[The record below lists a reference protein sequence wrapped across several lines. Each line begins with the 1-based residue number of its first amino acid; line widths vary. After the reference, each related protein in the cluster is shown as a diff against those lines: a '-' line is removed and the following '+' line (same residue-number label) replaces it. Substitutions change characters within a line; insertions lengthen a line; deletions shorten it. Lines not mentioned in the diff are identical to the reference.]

1 MPRKYH
7 QKHRSMTN
15 KIIQLLEEH
24 PCTRKEINASIS
36 PCRMSIENR
45 DRIRQIRVAG
55 NRSKTPGHGLF
66 RTVYYL
72 RGDEDRAVK
81 MFIEVNAE
89 SLQGLDLSRNTAL
102 DSGLSREMA
111 QKVRG
116 AML

>member
-1 MPRKYH
+1 
-7 QKHRSMTN
+7 MTN

-24 PCTRKEINASIS
+24 PCTRKEINAPIS

-55 NRSKTPGHGLF
+55 NRSKKPGRGLF
-66 RTVYYL
+66 KTVYYL
-72 RGDEDRAVK
+72 KGDEDRAVEV
-81 MFIEVNAE
+81 FIEVNAE
-89 SLQGLDLSRNTAL
+89 PLQGLNLSRNTTL

-116 AML
+116 AMI